1 MIFFHLMMAK
11 IKHGILKVDY
21 GKAAMLSLK
30 VWQQQGGVNWHQSKQ
45 KRGKAALK
53 ETCLTEPD
61 LSPFHKYTKLSSTTW
76 MVRNHWPEENIFTDC
91 NWLTTLNKWKKKYVY
106 CRKYFQLIIL
116 ELSELPTISKL
127 FVVNLKI
134 KFLTFVVFIVF

>member
-1 MIFFHLMMAK
+1 M
-11 IKHGILKVDY
+11 
-21 GKAAMLSLK
+21 
-30 VWQQQGGVNWHQSKQ
+30 
-45 KRGKAALK
+45 
-53 ETCLTEPD
+53 
-61 LSPFHKYTKLSSTTW
+61 
-76 MVRNHWPEENIFTDC
+76 
-91 NWLTTLNKWKKKYVY
+91 KKKYVY